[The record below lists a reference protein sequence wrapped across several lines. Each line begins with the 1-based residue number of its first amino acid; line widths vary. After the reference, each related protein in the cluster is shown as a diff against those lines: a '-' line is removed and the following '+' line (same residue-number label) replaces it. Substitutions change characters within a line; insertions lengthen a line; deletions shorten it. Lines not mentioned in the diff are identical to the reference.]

1 MSGISL
7 VPENLDEL
15 DRMDRDL
22 LVLTF
27 FSDEKPLQGLNGLAD
42 WRLNGRLSR
51 LLMNFTIEGKRGEK
65 VLLSTNRKLPAT
77 RLLVYSLGSSKDF
90 DNMCFVQTSQE
101 IFEIVKGL
109 QAESCAMNVPGT
121 SNRDSEYFLERSA
134 ILMKEIRGHYTGN
147 VSLFIGGNESFKEIR
162 PKLDLILAEVD
173 KLSVA
178 NKRGRKR

>member
-1 MSGISL
+1 MIAAIAIGIG
-7 VPENLDEL
+7 ENNYD
-15 DRMDRDL
+15 D
-22 LVLTF
+22 
-27 FSDEKPLQGLNGLAD
+27 KY
-42 WRLNGRLSR
+42 
-51 LLMNFTIEGKRGEK
+51 TIDNWFRPDASHMVTVVEGKRGEK
-65 VLLSTNRKLPAT
+65 VLLSTNRKLPAN

-90 DNMCFVQTSQE
+90 DNMSFVESSQE

-109 QAESCAMNVPGT
+109 KSESCAMNVPGT
-121 SNRDSEYFLERSA
+121 SHRDSEYFLERSA

-178 NKRGRKR
+178 NNKGRKR